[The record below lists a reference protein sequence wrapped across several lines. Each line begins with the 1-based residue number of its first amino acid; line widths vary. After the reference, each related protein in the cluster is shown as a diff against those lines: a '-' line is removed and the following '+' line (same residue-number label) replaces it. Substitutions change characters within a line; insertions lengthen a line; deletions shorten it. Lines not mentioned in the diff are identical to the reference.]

1 MRVHL
6 GLFLHFPT
14 SFFELIVLHV
24 DGFFLFFFF
33 IRVYLIYHV
42 VFQVSRK
49 VIELYIYMYLGF
61 SLGSVVKESP

>member
-24 DGFFLFFFF
+24 DGFFLFFFHSSIF
-33 IRVYLIYHV
+33 DLSCFVSGDQQSDSALHIRVFRLHTWL
-42 VFQVSRK
+42 SC
-49 VIELYIYMYLGF
+49 
-61 SLGSVVKESP
+61 